1 MYPRLLSASATICLL
16 TTLGCSDQAD
26 SSSADGDENG
36 GPYVQYL
43 QGTFETTSPDGGM
56 TYEAVD
62 VLAKKTIDSAAG
74 TIVEYTLHGDE
85 FRTTFFTQR
94 PGTLIFDVTDEENT
108 FSGTMTYEADDWATS
123 DVTYDL
129 EIFGQYPGTITGSG
143 VWEADTYIT
152 DKVFTN
158 SSGTVEA
165 RTTEVL
171 TLIGEDEYS
180 TALPK

>member
-1 MYPRLLSASATICLL
+1 M
-16 TTLGCSDQAD
+16 
-26 SSSADGDENG
+26 
-36 GPYVQYL
+36 
-43 QGTFETTSPDGGM
+43 TF
-56 TYEAVD
+56 
-62 VLAKKTIDSAAG
+62 
-74 TIVEYTLHGDE
+74 
-85 FRTTFFTQR
+85 
-94 PGTLIFDVTDEENT
+94 
-108 FSGTMTYEADDWATS
+108 EADDWATS